1 MVKVVD
7 VEINVMSFKRA
18 FNREPTEAEM
28 GALMRLNAK
37 RNEKQCGGKNTI
49 EKIDRRLASASKAR
63 DYIKSQPLKRNI
75 VVTRTAWS
83 VNYLLKLDLNK
94 LQIMDVLHISEIAYD
109 RAVKQYNLP
118 RDGIERRFKN
128 DKR

>member
-7 VEINVMSFKRA
+7 VEINATAFKRA
-18 FNREPTEAEM
+18 FKRDPTEAEI

-37 RNEKQCGGKNTI
+37 RNEGQSGGKNTI
-49 EKIDRRLASASKAR
+49 EKIDRRIASASKAR
-63 DYIKSQPLKRNI
+63 EYIKSQPLKRNI

-83 VNYLLKLDLNK
+83 INYLLKLDLNK
-94 LQIMDVLHISEIAYD
+94 SQIMDVLHISEKAYD
-109 RAVKQYNLP
+109 RAVTQYNLP
-118 RDGIERRFKN
+118 RDGIERNFKN